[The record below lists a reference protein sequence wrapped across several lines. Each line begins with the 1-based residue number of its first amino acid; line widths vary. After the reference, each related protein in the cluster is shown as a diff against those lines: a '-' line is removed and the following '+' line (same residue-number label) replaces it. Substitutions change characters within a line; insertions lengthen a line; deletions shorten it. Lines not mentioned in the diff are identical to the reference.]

1 MNFNKLDLNLLVV
14 FDAIFNEGS
23 TTKAAERINLS
34 QSAVSNALNRL
45 RYSLK
50 DDLFFR
56 SEDKMKPTPK
66 ALELVGPIKKA
77 LDLIESSI
85 SSETFDPKNS

>member
-56 SEDKMKPTPK
+56 SEDK
-66 ALELVGPIKKA
+66 
-77 LDLIESSI
+77 
-85 SSETFDPKNS
+85 

>member
-14 FDAIFNEGS
+14 FDSIFNEGS
-23 TTKAAERINLS
+23 ITKASERLNLS

-45 RYSLK
+45 RYTMK

-56 SEDKMKPTPK
+56 SGEKMQPTPA
-66 ALELVGPIKKA
+66 ALEFVGQLKRLWI
-77 LDLIESSI
+77 
-85 SSETFDPKNS
+85 